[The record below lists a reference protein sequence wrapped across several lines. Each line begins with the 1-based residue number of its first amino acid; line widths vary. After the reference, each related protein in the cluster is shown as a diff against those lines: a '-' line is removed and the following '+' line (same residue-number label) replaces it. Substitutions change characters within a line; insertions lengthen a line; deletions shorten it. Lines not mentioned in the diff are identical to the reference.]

1 MDFVAIDFETAN
13 QQRDSACAVGI
24 TQVRNGIAGD
34 PIFHLIRPLA
44 HHEFSPRNIG
54 IHGIT
59 AVDVADAPTFGE
71 LWPEILPLLENQL
84 IVAHNASFDMSV
96 LRHSFFTSEISA
108 PQLSYLCTLNI
119 ARRVWPALPRH
130 KLNFLAKRFNLQ
142 LDHHHAGSDSL
153 AAAEL
158 LLLAAKETNNEC
170 PFKLAK
176 SVNVSVGKIYSGSSW
191 EPSSAPNLNKKDQIF
206 EVVIPDGY
214 DITKHPFHN
223 KTILFT
229 GQLDSFTRANA
240 GQIVEKLGGKPKI
253 KGKMSKNVHYL
264 VTGEQDLSKL
274 WGKTES
280 SKLRKARELREQ
292 GIDVQIISGEEFEE
306 LVCSPSDI
314 TEEGESNAS

>member
-59 AVDVADAPTFGE
+59 AVDVADAPTFWE

-158 LLLAAKETNNEC
+158 LLLAAKETNSEC
-170 PFKLAK
+170 PFELAK
-176 SVNVSVGKIYSGSSW
+176 SVNVSVGEIYSDFFW
-191 EPSSAPNLNKKDQIF
+191 EPSSAPKLSKKDQIF
-206 EVVIPDGY
+206 EIAIPDGY
-214 DITKHPFHN
+214 DITEHPFYN
-223 KTILFT
+223 KNILFT

-240 GQIVEKLGGKPKI
+240 EQIVEQLGGKPK
-253 KGKMSKNVHYL
+253 GSMSKKVHYL
-264 VTGEQDLSKL
+264 VAGEQDLSKL
-274 WGKTES
+274 GGKTES

-306 LVCSPSDI
+306 IVCFPSDI
-314 TEEGESNAS
+314 TEEGELNAS